1 MSKKRG
7 PDDLLIS
14 PVSEQL
20 SAKKMDTKLSP
31 NKDEVVRDPLASDLE
46 VRDPVVSDLER
57 DAVFA
62 KVRETAPNW
71 FVEAFSY
78 IMKELS
84 AIKSEAKSVERLE
97 IETKQTISNLEQK
110 VQTLQ
115 TKNIEQDATIDRLS
129 SEVTSLETYMRRD
142 NLLIDGLAESP
153 NEDIKL
159 KVINFFKDSLR
170 VRRSNDIVISRVHRI
185 GTLPPPRSYG
195 VRRPRT
201 VIVRFQYYPD
211 REEIWRASWKLRDNI
226 HYVREDFPDSVR
238 ENRRVLLPCF
248 KAARKD
254 MTVKQCYLKADSL
267 IIDGKKYTVK
277 NIDSLPQR
285 LRWTKKGERYIPQCD
300 STFFFGSGSFLSNHH
315 PSPFQEDDTNYLCV
329 EQYYL
334 QKKSLFFNDETT
346 ASAIMRST
354 QPGRMKALSHQ
365 IKGLDDQKW
374 KKMAKATMTHACF
387 LKFNQNDDLKTKLL
401 QSQGMLVEANEKD
414 KFFSCGLSLAD
425 PNILDSSR
433 WIGTNEL
440 GSILT
445 DLRNSL
451 RE

>member
-1 MSKKRG
+1 
-7 PDDLLIS
+7 
-14 PVSEQL
+14 
-20 SAKKMDTKLSP
+20 MDTKLSP
-31 NKDEVVRDPLASDLE
+31 NKDEAVGDSVLSDLE
-46 VRDPVVSDLER
+46 VRDSVVVSDLER
-57 DAVFA
+57 EAVIT
-62 KVRETAPNW
+62 KVRETAPMW

-84 AIKSEAKSVERLE
+84 AIKHEAKSVEKFE
-97 IETKQTISNLEQK
+97 IETKQTIVNLEEK
-110 VQTLQ
+110 VKTLQ
-115 TKNIEQDATIDRLS
+115 LKNEEQDTTIQRLS

-159 KVINFFKDSLR
+159 KVLNFFKDSLR
-170 VRRSNDIVISRVHRI
+170 VRRSNQIVISRVHRI

-238 ENRRVLLPCF
+238 ENRRILLPCF

-254 MTVKQCYLKADSL
+254 PSVKQSFLKADNL
-267 IIDGKKYTVK
+267 FIDGRKYTVN

-285 LRWTKKGERYIPQCD
+285 LRWTRKGQRYAPQCD
-300 STFFFGSGSFLSNHH
+300 STFCFGSSSFLSNHH

-346 ASAIMRST
+346 ASAIMRAT

-374 KKMAKATMTHACF
+374 QKMAKATMMRACS
-387 LKFNQNDDLKTKLL
+387 LKFDQNDDLKSKLL
-401 QSQGMLVEANEKD
+401 HSQGTLVEANEKD

-425 PNILDSSR
+425 PSILDSSR
-433 WIGTNEL
+433 WL
-440 GSILT
+440 GSNVLGTILT
-445 DLRNSL
+445 DLRSSF
-451 RE
+451 RQ